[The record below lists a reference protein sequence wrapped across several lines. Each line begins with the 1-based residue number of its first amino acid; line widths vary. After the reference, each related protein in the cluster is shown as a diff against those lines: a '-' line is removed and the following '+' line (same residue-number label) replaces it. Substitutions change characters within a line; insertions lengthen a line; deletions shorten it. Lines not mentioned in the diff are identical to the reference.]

1 MCDFTT
7 NELIMAT
14 KFNIPHYETRIFS
27 RIKSLRSYIDK
38 NLVYRYVNPRYAGW
52 FDLPVEEI
60 VGRKV
65 VDLIGTEAYEKIS
78 HYLQRALAGEEVV
91 YETKMPYANR
101 SSVFVRTQLMPDTD
115 EDGQVNGIIAIIE
128 DFSDIESSYNKLAN
142 LDKAKSEFLKIIS
155 HELNTPLNGILGFSN
170 LLKENLEG
178 TDDEYLVNQV
188 VESANRLL
196 KLTKTALMITQLNS
210 QTYTIHPEPGNLL
223 SVVEKSII
231 DNLGD
236 NPTQIKIINRLP
248 KELPSVCFEP
258 DLISQSVNHLIENV
272 IKHAGDKIELEISH
286 EEEPE
291 IVSLI
296 FNDNG
301 FGFSQE
307 YLDYLFDFFASFDST
322 RVADQRYGLG
332 LAFINLVMEAHNGQI
347 VLQNN
352 PKGGACIKLIFRKY
366 VCPHNTKNKPAELSL
381 P

>member
-1 MCDFTT
+1 MED
-7 NELIMAT
+7 
-14 KFNIPHYETRIFS
+14 KFSISNYEGRIFK
-27 RIKSLRSYIDK
+27 RIQNLRSYIDE
-38 NLVYRYVNPRYAGW
+38 NLVYKYVNPRYSDW
-52 FDLPVEEI
+52 FGLSTEEI
-60 VGRKV
+60 VGKKV
-65 VDLIGTEAYEKIS
+65 IDLIGNEAYEEIA
-78 HYLQRALAGEEVV
+78 HHLQRALDGEEVT

-101 SSVFVRTQLMPDTD
+101 SSIFVRTHLMPDID
-115 EDGQVNGIIAIIE
+115 EDGQVNGIIAMIE
-128 DFSDIESSYNKLAN
+128 DFSEIESSFNKLAN

-170 LLKENLEG
+170 LLKDNLEG
-178 TDDEYLVNQV
+178 TEDEFLASQV
-188 VESANRLL
+188 IESANRLL

-223 SVVEKSII
+223 ALVEKSII

-258 DLISQSVNHLIENV
+258 ELISQSVNHIIENV
-272 IKHAGDKIELEISH
+272 IKHAGNKIELEIMH
-286 EEEPE
+286 EEDMKT
-291 IVSLI
+291 ISLV

-301 FGFSQE
+301 SGFAQE

-332 LAFINLVMEAHNGQI
+332 LAFINLVMEAHNGKI

-352 PKGGACIKLIFRKY
+352 PEGGACIKLEFQKY
-366 VCPHNTKNKPAELSL
+366 VCPHSKQN
-381 P
+381 

>member
-1 MCDFTT
+1 MV
-7 NELIMAT
+7 N
-14 KFNIPHYETRIFS
+14 KFNIPHYETKIFS

-223 SVVEKSII
+223 SLVEKSII

-258 DLISQSVNHLIENV
+258 DLISQSVNHIIENV

-347 VLQNN
+347 VIQNN
-352 PKGGACIKLIFRKY
+352 PKGGACIKLIFQKY
-366 VCPHNTKNKPAELSL
+366 VCPHNTQN
-381 P
+381 